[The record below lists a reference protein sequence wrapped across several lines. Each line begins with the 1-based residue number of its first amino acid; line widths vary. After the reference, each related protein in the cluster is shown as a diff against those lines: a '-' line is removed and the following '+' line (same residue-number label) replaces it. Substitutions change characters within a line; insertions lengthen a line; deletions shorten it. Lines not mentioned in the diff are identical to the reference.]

1 MRIKKYA
8 LRKGSGGKG
17 KHKGG
22 EGIIREYEFFVS
34 THVSILSERR
44 KFSPYGVLGGED
56 GKKGKNI
63 LIPYKGKKKNLG
75 PKANLKVQPGD
86 VLRIETP
93 GGGGYGKK
101 K

>member
-1 MRIKKYA
+1 MR
-8 LRKGSGGKG
+8 R
-17 KHKGG
+17 GG
-22 EGIIREYEFFVS
+22 EGIIREYEFYVP
-34 THVSILSERR
+34 TQVSILSERR
-44 KFSPYGVLGGED
+44 TFPPYGILGGEK

-63 LIPYKGKKKNLG
+63 LIPKAGKKKILG

-86 VLRIETP
+86 VLHIETP